1 MRSVYLSLMLI
12 GLLVVWSA
20 SNIMWGKHH
29 VGIIKADG
37 KGYYAHLP
45 AVFIYDDLNFGFYDS
60 IENGTYYNEN
70 YAYEY
75 RKNTEGKAF
84 NKYYCGTAVPMM
96 PFFLGAHLYAL
107 NSEYPADGYSKPYNI
122 SISLA
127 AIAYLLAT
135 LWLFVSILRRFK
147 ISNTVIAWCLPIIVF
162 GTNWYY
168 YVISEPAV
176 SHVYSV
182 FFITLFVHLGL
193 KWAQTK
199 RPPIIAMGALVGLII
214 LIRPVNGLVILLTPF
229 FFPDFKAFRLAI
241 TNVFKDFKRLFV
253 GLLAGLAIVSI
264 QLIVYKIQTGHFLIY
279 SYEEEGFN
287 FLKPE
292 ILNILFSYKKGLFVY
307 TPILLIALVGLFS
320 WMREKAW
327 RPIGLFL
334 FLAVLTYVLSSWWN
348 WYYGGSFSSR
358 VYLDYMLLFT
368 LPLAKLAERLSPKWQ
383 RSALWGV
390 LLALVLFCQFQTYQ
404 YRKMVIHWDGM
415 TKETYWDAFLNFD
428 SIK

>member
-60 IENGTYYNEN
+60 VENGTYYNEN

-127 AIAYLLAT
+127 AMAYLLAT
-135 LWLFVSILRRFK
+135 LWLFVGILRRFK

-199 RPPIIAMGALVGLII
+199 KPPIIAMGALIGLII

-307 TPILLIALVGLFS
+307 TPILLITLVGLFP

-327 RPIGLFL
+327 RPMGLFL

-368 LPLAKLAERLSPKWQ
+368 LPLAKLAESLSPKWQ